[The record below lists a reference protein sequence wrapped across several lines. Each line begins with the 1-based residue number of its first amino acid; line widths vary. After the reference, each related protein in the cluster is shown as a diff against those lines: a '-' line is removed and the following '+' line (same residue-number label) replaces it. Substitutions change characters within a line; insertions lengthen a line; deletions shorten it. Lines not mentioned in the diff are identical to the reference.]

1 MGDTT
6 LQLQYP
12 PPPPQFRR
20 FTSAAIAE
28 ASDPFLQ
35 PPPPLGPG
43 VGAYTVFEDQQRLSD
58 VAPKLSEMGIEQLF
72 GDEDAPSFDRAAE
85 LKLLNHSLLLNFLEL
100 QHVLVHRPEEYLI
113 KIEHIRLIFI
123 NMHYLLNGYRPHQA
137 RDTLKLLM
145 ELQIKRRQNMAK
157 DLETCLK
164 DIRDAFRDFETSF
177 ANTTAKIE
185 AESES
190 IPMSVDEKKEIDTVM
205 TEASIK
211 TTSTTT
217 DDMSADESKYWAK
230 KQKLG
235 RYAASLTQ

>member
-72 GDEDAPSFDRAAE
+72 GDEDAPGFDRAAE

-100 QHVLVHRPEEYLI
+100 QHVLVHRPEEVQ
-113 KIEHIRLIFI
+113 FS
-123 NMHYLLNGYRPHQA
+123 LLA

-211 TTSTTT
+211 TTSTTA